1 MFDARVLGNRV
12 LLGRRD
18 LQLDQEELARE
29 SGVSRSRISEI
40 ERGKATNV
48 GVDAIY
54 GLARA
59 LDVTVAYLLGLTDDS
74 LGEDPDKVQ
83 KEISGDYI
91 TVEIENKDQRRLL
104 QAAIDAF
111 LVLPPRDQR
120 RAVQFLRMM
129 QQVEEEERNDN
140 PPHIIE

>member
-18 LQLDQEELARE
+18 LQLDQEELARA

-40 ERGKATNV
+40 ERGKATNI

-54 GLARA
+54 SLADA
-59 LDVTVAYLLGLTDDS
+59 LDVTVAYLLGLSDDS

-91 TVEIENKDQRRLL
+91 TVEIENKDQRRLV
-104 QAAIDAF
+104 QAAIDA
-111 LVLPPRDQR
+111 LLALPPREQR

-129 QQVEEEERNDN
+129 QQAEEEERNDN

>member
-18 LQLDQEELARE
+18 LQLDQEELARA

-40 ERGKATNV
+40 ERGKATNI

-54 GLARA
+54 SLADA
-59 LDVTVAYLLGLTDDS
+59 LDVTVAYLLGLSDDS

-91 TVEIENKDQRRLL
+91 TVEIENKDQRRLV

-111 LVLPPRDQR
+111 LALPPREQR

-129 QQVEEEERNDN
+129 QQAEEEERNDN